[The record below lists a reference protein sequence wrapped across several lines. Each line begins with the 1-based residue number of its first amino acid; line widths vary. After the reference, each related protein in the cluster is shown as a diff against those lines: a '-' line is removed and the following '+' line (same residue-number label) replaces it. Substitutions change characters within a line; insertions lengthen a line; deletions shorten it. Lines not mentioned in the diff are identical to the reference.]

1 VLYIQYT
8 VVLIIIISYCLN
20 LINFKNN
27 YYFIQILG
35 GVKFLYMVYARKI
48 VINYLACVLE
58 DWYSF
63 KDTCVS
69 QKIIYCNKN
78 TSIPGDIISNKV

>member
-1 VLYIQYT
+1 QLKNSVIQYT
-8 VVLIIIISYCLN
+8 IVLIIKILYCLY

-27 YYFIQILG
+27 YYFIQILS

-48 VINYLACVLE
+48 FINYLACVLE

-63 KDTCVS
+63 KDTCS
-69 QKIIYCNKN
+69 
-78 TSIPGDIISNKV
+78 S

>member
-1 VLYIQYT
+1 
-8 VVLIIIISYCLN
+8 
-20 LINFKNN
+20 
-27 YYFIQILG
+27 
-35 GVKFLYMVYARKI
+35 MVYARKI

-69 QKIIYCNKN
+69 QKIIYWNKN
-78 TSIPGDIISNKV
+78 TSIPRDIISNKVKQLKKNYQVLYLISKLII